1 MSHLMSQ
8 SIDLYNQLAKKK
20 LFSKSV
26 NFDLKRIKLI
36 LQKLN
41 HPEKKLKNVINII
54 GSDGKYSL
62 LTSLKY
68 FIEANNQKTSAYIS
82 PSLKDIRERF
92 WMGNN
97 FLSYEEI
104 KKTVKIIEKQKINLT
119 IFEALTVI
127 FILNVA
133 RKNNDYNLI
142 EAGALFAKDSTNL
155 FTFPKIQAV
164 VNINKQHLNF
174 LKNKTLNEVIYQK
187 VGFLSNFT
195 NIYIGKQKP
204 IVSKKI
210 KQILKKNSSLI
221 QYSNS
226 WKLVKLNNS
235 FFYKDKKTKIKLN
248 TKYIHSR
255 GLLENLCFAIKI
267 ALDLKIS
274 KKIIT
279 KTIPKIKFEGRID
292 YIVKGKLIKKIYKNE
307 KLLIDGCHSETSAR
321 NLANYLRTL
330 KVPIYGIWAM
340 TKNKD
345 PSKFIKQF
353 NGIFKKIITIPIEN
367 ESAAL
372 SNKLLLKIAKKNN
385 YNSEASKSFEE
396 ALKKITSKDKKIIC
410 VFGSLY
416 LCGNIL
422 NKN

>member
-1 MSHLMSQ
+1 MLQ
-8 SIDLYNQLAKKK
+8 SISLYNQLAKKK

-26 NFDLKRIKLI
+26 NFDLRRIKLV

-41 HPEKKLKNVINII
+41 NPQKKLKNVINII

-92 WMGNN
+92 WMGDN
-97 FLSYEEI
+97 FLSYKQI
-104 KKTVKIIEKQKINLT
+104 NNTIKIIEKQKINLT

-127 FILNVA
+127 FILNA
-133 RKNNDYNLI
+133 AEKNNDYNLI

-155 FTFPKIQAV
+155 FDFPKIQAV

-174 LKNKTLNEVIYQK
+174 LKKKTLNEVIYQK

-195 NIYIGKQKP
+195 NIYIGKQKNM
-204 IVSKKI
+204 VLEKI
-210 KQILKKNSSLI
+210 KKILKKNISRI

-226 WKLVKLNNS
+226 WKLIKQNNN
-235 FFYKDKKTKIKLN
+235 FFYKDGKIKIKLN
-248 TKYIHSR
+248 TKYIHSK
-255 GLLENLCFAIKI
+255 GLLENLCLAIKI
-267 ALDLKIS
+267 ALDLKID
-274 KKIIT
+274 KKILV
-279 KTIPKIKFEGRID
+279 KNIPKIKFEGRID
-292 YIVKGKLIKKIYKNE
+292 YITKGKLIKKIYKNE
-307 KLLIDGCHSETSAR
+307 KLLIDGCHSETSAK
-321 NLANYLRTL
+321 NLSNYLRTL
-330 KVPIYGIWAM
+330 NLPVYGIWAM

-345 PSKFIKQF
+345 PDRFIKQF
-353 NGIFKKIITIPIEN
+353 KGIFKKIITIPIEN
-367 ESAAL
+367 ESSSL
-372 SNKLLLKIAKKNN
+372 SNKLLFKIAKKNN
-385 YNSEASKSFEE
+385 YISETSKNFEE
-396 ALKKITSKDKKIIC
+396 AIKAITTEERKVIC

>member
-8 SIDLYNQLAKKK
+8 SINLYNQLAKNK

-26 NFDLKRIKLI
+26 NFDLRRIKLI

-62 LTSLKY
+62 LTSLRY
-68 FIEANNQKTSAYIS
+68 FIEANHQKTSAYIS

-97 FLSYEEI
+97 FLSYKEI
-104 KKTVKIIEKQKINLT
+104 KKTVKIIEKQNINLT

-127 FILNVA
+127 FILNAA
-133 RKNNDYNLI
+133 RRNNDYNLI

-155 FTFPKIQAV
+155 FDFPKIQAV

-204 IVSKKI
+204 LVLKKI
-210 KQILKKNSSLI
+210 KQLLKRNNSLI

-226 WKLVKLNNS
+226 WKLIKLNNN
-235 FFYKDKKTKIKLN
+235 FFYKNKKIKIKLN
-248 TKYIHSR
+248 TKYIHSK
-255 GLLENLCFAIKI
+255 GLLENLCLAIKI
-267 ALDLKIS
+267 ALDLKID
-274 KKIIT
+274 KKIII
-279 KTIPKIKFEGRID
+279 KTIPKIKFEARID
-292 YIVKGKLIKKIYKNE
+292 YIMKGRLTKKIYKNE
-307 KLLIDGCHSETSAR
+307 KLLIDGCHSETSAK
-321 NLANYLRTL
+321 NLANYLKTL
-330 KVPIYGIWAM
+330 KIPIYGIWAM
-340 TKNKD
+340 TKNKNPD
-345 PSKFIKQF
+345 RFIKQF
-353 NGIFKKIITIPIEN
+353 KGIFRKIITIPIEN

-372 SNKLLLKIAKKNN
+372 SNQLLFKIAKKNN
-385 YNSEASKSFEE
+385 YNSETSKSFEE
-396 ALKKITSKDKKIIC
+396 SLKKISSKEKKIIVC
-410 VFGSLY
+410 FGSLY
-416 LCGNIL
+416 SAGNIL

>member
-8 SIDLYNQLAKKK
+8 SINLYNQLAKNK

-41 HPEKKLKNVINII
+41 HPEKKLKNVINVI

-68 FIEANNQKTSAYIS
+68 FIEANHQKTSAYIS

-97 FLSYEEI
+97 FLSYKEI

-127 FILNVA
+127 FILNAA
-133 RKNNDYNLI
+133 RRNNDYNLI

-155 FTFPKIQAV
+155 FDFPKIQAV

-204 IVSKKI
+204 IVLKKI
-210 KQILKKNSSLI
+210 KQVLKRNNSLI

-226 WKLVKLNNS
+226 WRLIKLNNS
-235 FFYKDKKTKIKLN
+235 FFYKDKKIKIKLN
-248 TKYIHSR
+248 TKYIHSK
-255 GLLENLCFAIKI
+255 GLLENLCLAIKI
-267 ALDLKIS
+267 ALDLKID
-274 KKIIT
+274 KKIIA
-279 KTIPKIKFEGRID
+279 KTIPKIKFEARID
-292 YIVKGKLIKKIYKNE
+292 YITKGRLTKKIHRNE
-307 KLLIDGCHSETSAR
+307 KLLIDGCHSEISAK
-321 NLANYLRTL
+321 NLANYLKTL
-330 KVPIYGIWAM
+330 KIPIYGIWAM

-345 PSKFIKQF
+345 PNRFIKQF
-353 NGIFKKIITIPIEN
+353 EGIFRKIITIPIEN

-372 SNKLLLKIAKKNN
+372 SNQLLFKIAKKNN
-385 YNSEASKSFEE
+385 YNSETSKSFEE
-396 ALKKITSKDKKIIC
+396 ALKKITSKEKKIIC
-410 VFGSLY
+410 CFGSLY
-416 LCGNIL
+416 SAGNIL